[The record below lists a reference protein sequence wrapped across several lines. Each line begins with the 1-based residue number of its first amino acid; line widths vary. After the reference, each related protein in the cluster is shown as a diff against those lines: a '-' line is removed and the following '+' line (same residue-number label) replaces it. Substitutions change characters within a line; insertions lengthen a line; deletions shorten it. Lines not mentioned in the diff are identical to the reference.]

1 MRVIAMNRVGIVTVS
16 VDIQTEVLVDIWTG
30 HPAVVLDVIDLAA
43 VKVRGDLV
51 AVNDDPVE
59 TVASVVAPAA
69 NLTMGVRVLIVV

>member
-1 MRVIAMNRVGIVTVS
+1 MNRVGIVTVS

>member
-1 MRVIAMNRVGIVTVS
+1 MNRVGIVTVS

-59 TVASVVAPAA
+59 TVASVVPVHRHWAPYPD
-69 NLTMGVRVLIVV
+69 L

>member
-1 MRVIAMNRVGIVTVS
+1 MNRVGIVTVS

-43 VKVRGDLV
+43 AKVREDLV

>member
-1 MRVIAMNRVGIVTVS
+1 MGVIAMNRVGIVTVS

>member
-1 MRVIAMNRVGIVTVS
+1 MGVIAMNRAGIVTVS